1 MITNTEILNYIFAT
15 RISQTQKR
23 YLLGDNTQKGLDS
36 IDSSLFW
43 INSRF
48 VKAGRADFFNAFVDY
63 VFAMSS
69 QNMSNLGTVKAYF
82 KNIDSD
88 NYLKYSMMFDS
99 LILLS
104 IYNLYSGTEQ
114 ESVGLDKKNQAV
126 EIIEG
131 ILGDSAFVD
140 VKGSSNKTGAVVS
153 VALPDEDTKT
163 AETYNFRIRRGYTR

>member
-48 VKAGRADFFNAFVDY
+48 VKAGKVEFFNSFVDSVY
-63 VFAMSS
+63 LMSS
-69 QNMSNLGTVKAYF
+69 GNVANLGTVKAYF
-82 KNIDSD
+82 KTIDSD
-88 NYLKYSMMFDS
+88 NYLKLSMLFDAM
-99 LILLS
+99 ILLA
-104 IYNLYSGTEQ
+104 IYNIYSGTEQ
-114 ESVGLDKKNQAV
+114 ESIGLDKKNQAI

-131 ILGDSAFVD
+131 ILGDSAFAGD
-140 VKGSSNKTGAVVS
+140 NGKSNKTEAVVS
-153 VALPDEDTKT
+153 IALPDEDTKT